1 MNYRVS
7 VVKFDVAYP
16 YGDKHDE
23 FAKLSIFG
31 AEVDDLMVAEVG
43 IKDYGDKDN
52 EDLGKRFG
60 AVKETYPL
68 VMLFVRDEKTKKLSE
83 YKFPESQEFKVEN
96 LKNWIKH
103 YSGIYMPLPG
113 CLEQFDRLADKL
125 TIATSPGNTTLFF
138 MFIFVI
144 VYRSSM

>member
-1 MNYRVS
+1 MNFRVS

-125 TIATSPGNTTLFF
+125 TIATSPGNTT
-138 MFIFVI
+138 
-144 VYRSSM
+144 